1 MRKNDAAA
9 MTPVKR
15 REKLSQTT
23 QAVAVR
29 ARIALGAIVVD
40 ALPRDEFAYPG
51 PLRDKLIASILDGS
65 KTTTTSLF
73 AEYLKD
79 GDEPSPVGALSVP
92 IDSQGKPVC
101 VLRQEASYTCR
112 LADVT
117 LERAINEG
125 EGYRTVAQWRKA
137 HESFWSSPE
146 FVAELD
152 DPDFRLDDDTVVVCE
167 RFELIQRL

>member
-1 MRKNDAAA
+1 M
-9 MTPVKR
+9 
-15 REKLSQTT
+15 
-23 QAVAVR
+23 
-29 ARIALGAIVVD
+29 
-40 ALPRDEFAYPG
+40 
-51 PLRDKLIASILDGS
+51 
-65 KTTTTSLF
+65 
-73 AEYLKD
+73 
-79 GDEPSPVGALSVP
+79 
-92 IDSQGKPVC
+92 
-101 VLRQEASYTCR
+101 LRQEAAYICR

-146 FVAELD
+146 FIAELD

>member
-1 MRKNDAAA
+1 
-9 MTPVKR
+9 MTLAKR
-15 REKLSQTT
+15 RKQLSQTV
-23 QAVAVR
+23 QAVAAR
-29 ARIALGAIVVD
+29 ARIALGTIDVD

-65 KTTTTSLF
+65 KTTTTSLL

-79 GDEPSPVGALSVP
+79 GDQLSPVGALSVP

-101 VLRQEASYTCR
+101 VLRQEEPYTCR

-117 LERAINEG
+117 LEHAINEG
-125 EGYRTVAQWRKA
+125 EEYRTVAQWRKA
-137 HESFWSSPE
+137 HEAFWSSPE
-146 FVAELD
+146 FIVELD

>member
-1 MRKNDAAA
+1 MRNNDAAA
-9 MTPVKR
+9 MTLAKR
-15 REKLSQTT
+15 RKQLSQTV
-23 QAVAVR
+23 QAVAAR
-29 ARIALGAIVVD
+29 ARIALGTIDVD

-65 KTTTTSLF
+65 KTTTTSLL

-79 GDEPSPVGALSVP
+79 GDQLSPVGALSVP

-101 VLRQEASYTCR
+101 VLRQEEPYTCR

-117 LERAINEG
+117 LEHAINEG
-125 EGYRTVAQWRKA
+125 EEYRTVAQWRKA
-137 HESFWSSPE
+137 HEAFWSSPE
-146 FVAELD
+146 FIVELD